1 MRAVPCAHFGFDSAD
16 AGAGELE
23 ARGLQYYTVG
33 IRKSGNVGN
42 RHVNQLREGGC
53 GKHDELVL
61 SGSKCSE
68 STDVYSFGVIMW
80 ELLTCEVPF
89 EGCNSAAPCKLKLS

>member
-42 RHVNQLREGGC
+42 LHVNQLREGGC
-53 GKHDELVL
+53 GKHDVSLCCRAASAVNQQTFTV
-61 SGSKCSE
+61 SE
-68 STDVYSFGVIMW
+68 SSCGS
-80 ELLTCEVPF
+80 C
-89 EGCNSAAPCKLKLS
+89 